1 MMPHPERAIFP
12 WQCATYPANRLADDV
27 TPWIEIFR
35 NAYNWV
41 AEKVK

>member
-1 MMPHPERAIFP
+1 
-12 WQCATYPANRLADDV
+12 LADDV